1 MEKFSKMG
9 VKQESSDE
17 EEDGACGWSKDMSRE
32 FMSAREARERLR
44 ESAVK
49 MARDAGMSPSS
60 AAYRAI
66 SKLDVNNNGGAH
78 QPAAAAAGSVKTP
91 KYSAMVYG
99 SLHFITFDGT
109 EFSFQAL
116 GEFVILRLSSSSGSN
131 IFTLQG
137 QTVKLHTDAKGI
149 IEVPVMIE
157 WRCAEKGDGLQ
168 LFVDDANVPVTV
180 GVVHMGER
188 DFAVRCV
195 SVSRCAAVY
204 AGGLH
209 VVVWREAHNQLAV
222 MVEVPQTFYN
232 RTVGLMGQWSSNR
245 SDDFLMSDGRLVPS
259 LDLYPPSEAKLHDFG
274 LSWAVPVPESLLFSP
289 PPLAPLQ
296 PASSQQLLESL
307 SPAEVEELRRTCKG
321 SMQCVHDTIATGSSD
336 LGQRTL
342 AAKNQY
348 QNLALVY
355 GNMPPIVTEPTVI
368 GCKVNFTVNVQF
380 VAQDPNGD
388 PITYSLL
395 HPRPPRTS
403 IGSRDGFL
411 TWMPLTTQPV
421 QLTIRVSDGLSS
433 SLFTPIL
440 HVCNCLNGG
449 TCQYESVTEN
459 LQQGTFQVVGCLCPK
474 GFSGKF
480 CEKTSDVCKGK
491 PCFRGVQCQS
501 ETEPGQFTCG
511 ECPKNAVSG
520 GKQGYKCFEHDMC
533 SPPFPFPCHK
543 DADCLSTK
551 QNFTCT
557 CKPGFTGDG
566 RNCTDVDECAELATC
581 PNAKFECKNTPGS
594 VECFCR
600 YKKTRDTDG
609 CGDLAN
615 PPGGNVFNVSVVWVP
630 NRSDGLKQLVD
641 ILSMGFQN
649 KFYNASKKDPAQ
661 GCPPGVAEYRIN
673 MSSDTPHWYIRD
685 YMARVSSHYNMR
697 GIEVDDL
704 DECKA
709 KEVVCVYPA
718 LCTNTYGGYRCVCNG
733 TMDVEKSQ
741 SCVLDREPVKQVET
755 DLVLG
760 LVLGIGIPLLLLLL
774 LAALACFCCSKKTAT
789 GELPHMVP
797 NHIQEQ
803 YNPPPFNYSDPALH
817 YITHCSPRI
826 LDNYTPRQR
835 YR

>member
-149 IEVPVMIE
+149 IEVPVMVRMAAFHQGIGKIE

-566 RNCTDVDECAELATC
+566 RNCT
-581 PNAKFECKNTPGS
+581 
-594 VECFCR
+594 
-600 YKKTRDTDG
+600 
-609 CGDLAN
+609 GDLAN